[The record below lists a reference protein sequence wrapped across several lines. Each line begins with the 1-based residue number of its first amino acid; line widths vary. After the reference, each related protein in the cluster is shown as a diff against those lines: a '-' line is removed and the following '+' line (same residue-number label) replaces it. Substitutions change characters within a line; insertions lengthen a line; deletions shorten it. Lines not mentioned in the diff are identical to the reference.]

1 MRPTPRHRVASI
13 LLVVL
18 MLAPLAQAISSPAAA
33 QQTQPQGQSQPS
45 TSSPSSGS
53 SDVQVSKETKTTT
66 WYASPTWIVVGLAVV
81 ALVIVLVVAG
91 RSRTTVIK
99 N

>member
-1 MRPTPRHRVASI
+1 MRPTRRHRVASI

-18 MLAPLAQAISSPAAA
+18 MLAPLAQVISFPAAA
-33 QQTQPQGQSQPS
+33 QQSQPQGQSQPS
-45 TSSPSSGS
+45 AGTQSAP
-53 SDVQVSKETKTTT
+53 DVQVSKETKTTT
-66 WYASPTWIVVGLAVV
+66 WYASPTWIIVGLAVL